1 MNRRDRII
9 EEVKF
14 WLLLAVIVG
23 IAAGTVVLAGLMLSE
38 L

>member
-1 MNRRDRII
+1 MDRWERII

-14 WLLLAVIVG
+14 WMLVVTIVG
-23 IAAGTVVLAGLMLSE
+23 IAAGTVVLVGLMLSE